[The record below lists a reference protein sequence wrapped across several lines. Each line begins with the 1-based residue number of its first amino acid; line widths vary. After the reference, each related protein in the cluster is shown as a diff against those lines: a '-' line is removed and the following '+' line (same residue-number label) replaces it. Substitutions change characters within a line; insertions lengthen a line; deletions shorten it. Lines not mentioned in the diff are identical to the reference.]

1 MSKSK
6 FADAFFF
13 LNILVQVPI
22 AIGGPGLPDNVKFRT
37 DLPNGGLANVAATFI
52 NLHGYE
58 APSDYEPSLIEVTD
72 D

>member
-1 MSKSK
+1 MSK
-6 FADAFFF
+6 ANLLMHFF

-22 AIGGPGLPDNVKFRT
+22 AIGGPGLPDNVKFRA